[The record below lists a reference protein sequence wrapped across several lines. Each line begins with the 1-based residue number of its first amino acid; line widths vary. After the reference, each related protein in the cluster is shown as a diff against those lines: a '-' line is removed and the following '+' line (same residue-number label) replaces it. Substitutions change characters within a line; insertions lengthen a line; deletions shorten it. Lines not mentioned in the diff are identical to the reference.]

1 MGKACVSVL
10 EKEGLEKSD
19 IDLVVPHQ
27 ANLRI
32 IDALARR
39 LSAPKDKIF
48 VNIERYGN
56 MSAATAPVALVEAIE
71 EGHVHPGDNILMPA
85 FGAGLTW
92 SAHLIRWGQ
101 RTHTL
106 DETDIDLPACEK
118 TGLEL
123 VEEIIEA
130 KARQLG

>member
-1 MGKACVSVL
+1 MTYST
-10 EKEGLEKSD
+10 
-19 IDLVVPHQ
+19 
-27 ANLRI
+27 R
-32 IDALARR
+32 
-39 LSAPKDKIF
+39 F
-48 VNIERYGN
+48 FT

-101 RTHTL
+101 RTHIL
-106 DETDIDLPACEK
+106 GKSDIELPACEK

-123 VEEIIEA
+123 VQEIIEA